1 MDKRQINRSVVL
13 LLALAIS
20 ALFLS
25 MIRQFLMAIL
35 LAAIFSALF
44 RRPYRCF
51 EKWFGGRRG
60 LASVTTLALLVFI
73 VLLPLAGLFGIITAQ
88 AIKVGEA
95 AKPWVQ
101 HQISQADSFSAAL
114 KSLPFAETIA
124 PYRDD
129 ILIKAGQ
136 LVGSIS
142 SFLVDRLSSFTL
154 GTIHLVF
161 MTFVMLYTMFF
172 FLVDGEKLLH
182 KILYYLPLK
191 DDDEQRM
198 LEKFTSVT
206 RSTLKGT
213 AVIGILQGTLA
224 GLAFAVV
231 GIPSAVF
238 WGTIMTVLSVIPGIG
253 SALVWVPAAVVL
265 ATTGN
270 MAKAVGLTAFCVVVV
285 GSLDNFL
292 RPRLVGKDTKLHELM
307 IFFGTIGGIMMFGVV
322 GFIIGPIVAALFITI
337 WDMYGLAFDDLLPAT
352 GRAQSHGDMADAKGL
367 DADGSDDQ
375 K

>member
-1 MDKRQINRSVVL
+1 MDKKGINRSVVL

-25 MIRQFLMAIL
+25 MIRQFLMAIF

-60 LASVTTLALLVFI
+60 LASFTTLVLLVFI
-73 VLLPLAGLFGIITAQ
+73 VLFPLTGLFGIITAQ

-95 AKPWVQ
+95 VKPWVQ
-101 HQISQADSFSAAL
+101 HQVSQADSFSTVL
-114 KSLPFAETIA
+114 ESLPFAETIA

-129 ILIKAGQ
+129 ILRKAGQ

-172 FLVDGEKLLH
+172 FLVDGDKLLH

-213 AVIGILQGTLA
+213 AVIGLLQGTLA

-238 WGTIMTVLSVIPGIG
+238 WGTIMTVLSIIPGIG

-265 ATTGN
+265 AATGN
-270 MAKAVGLTAFCVVVV
+270 MAKALGLTAFCVVVV

-292 RPRLVGKDTKLHELM
+292 RPILVGKDTKLHELM

-322 GFIIGPIVAALFITI
+322 GFIIGPIVAALFITL
-337 WDMYGLAFDDLLPAT
+337 WDMYGVAFDDLLPAT
-352 GRAQSHGDMADAKGL
+352 GQAS
-367 DADGSDDQ
+367 SDSDIPGP
-375 K
+375 KAMNSTANDDSE